1 MKLGLLIKYY
11 VRKIF
16 TVNSA
21 ENVHQELFSD
31 LYLILLNSG
40 KYSQSIQ
47 ETLL

>member
-1 MKLGLLIKYY
+1 MKLDL
-11 VRKIF
+11 RKIF
-16 TVNSA
+16 TVTFA

-47 ETLL
+47 ETHL